1 MRGNVGIGTT
11 SPSYPLQVNGNVYV
25 NGTITSTDSITST
38 KSGTV
43 LCCKVW
49 THNINGVNKQFTT
62 FSGTSQST
70 FAWVYYTPVSSSS
83 YIIIECDFYYFV
95 DGYSNDNVFVRLH
108 TNTSNV
114 TNYTSFI
121 SLKEQVWMNGAG
133 GGTRSSVL
141 FPIYGAYSNS
151 STTPR
156 YFYISISAG
165 SLNDI
170 MYFSNNNNDFIKIT
184 EIAQ

>member
-70 FAWVYYTPVSSSS
+70 FAWVYYTPVSSAS
-83 YIIIECDFYYFV
+83 YIIIDCDFYYI
-95 DGYSNDNVFVRLH
+95 
-108 TNTSNV
+108 
-114 TNYTSFI
+114 I
-121 SLKEQVWMNGAG
+121 S
-133 GGTRSSVL
+133 
-141 FPIYGAYSNS
+141 
-151 STTPR
+151 
-156 YFYISISAG
+156 
-165 SLNDI
+165 
-170 MYFSNNNNDFIKIT
+170 
-184 EIAQ
+184 